1 MFLALP
7 DQDPL
12 GRGTDPDLA
21 PNPDL
26 DPSTIKEKQQEKRKK
41 RDPYFYP
48 DPLVRGT
55 DTRIRICNKMSWIR
69 NTDRKT
75 ICEIV
80 LFMILK

>member
-26 DPSTIKEKQQEKRKK
+26 DPSTIKEK
-41 RDPYFYP
+41 
-48 DPLVRGT
+48 
-55 DTRIRICNKMSWIR
+55 
-69 NTDRKT
+69 
-75 ICEIV
+75 
-80 LFMILK
+80 